1 MRLPL
6 TLSAYIGRR
15 FLQNFGVVLI
25 PISGVSWLIDAVD
38 ISRRAATRAI
48 SFDIAVEMA
57 TFKLPHTIED
67 LIPFVILLA
76 AMMTFFRL
84 TRDHELAVIRASGVS
99 IWQFAAPVVL
109 LALVVG
115 GLRVTAFNPI
125 ASALY
130 ARYEQMNALH
140 YYGRPNTITLSPT
153 GLWIRQI
160 EAGTT
165 SIVHARRVLS
175 DDLELSGITVFN
187 FGASDRFTS
196 RIDAPTGRLQEGF
209 WVLDHPSLS
218 APDVPSRQMGQARIP
233 TALTP
238 ERIQGT
244 LATPETVSFWDMPA
258 FIQLLE
264 AAGFPTV
271 RHVFYW
277 HRLVASPFLLIA
289 IVLVAATFSLRQPR
303 RGGAAVIL
311 GFGVAVGFAIFL
323 VSNIVAAF
331 GRGGVIPP
339 PVAAWSPAV
348 VWTLLATAALLHL
361 EDG

>member
-6 TLSAYIGRR
+6 TLSLYIGRR
-15 FLQNFGVVLI
+15 FLQNFGVVLL
-25 PISGVSWLIDAVD
+25 PISGVSWLIDTVE
-38 ISRRAATRAI
+38 ISRRTATR
-48 SFDIAVEMA
+48 SLEFGIALEMS
-57 TFKLPHTIED
+57 TFKLMHTIED
-67 LIPFVILLA
+67 LIPFVILLS

-84 TRDHELAVIRASGVS
+84 TRDHELAVIRGSGVS
-99 IWQFAAPVVL
+99 IWQFAAPAL
-109 LALVVG
+109 LQALLIG
-115 GLRVTAFNPI
+115 AIWVTVFNPV

-130 ARYEQMNALH
+130 TRYEQMNAL
-140 YYGRPNTITLSPT
+140 YFYGRPNTITLSPT
-153 GLWIRQI
+153 GLWIRQV

-175 DDLELSGITVFN
+175 DDLELSGVTVFN
-187 FGASDRFTS
+187 FGSGDRFVS

-209 WVLDHPSLS
+209 WVLDRPVLS
-218 APDVPSRQMGQARIP
+218 APDVPSREVGQVRVP

-277 HRLVASPFLLIA
+277 HRLVASPFLLIG

-311 GFGVAVGFAIFL
+311 GIGVAVGFTIFL

-339 PVAAWSPAV
+339 SVAAWSPAV
-348 VWTLLATAALLHL
+348 VWTLLAAAALLHL

>member
-15 FLQNFGVVLI
+15 FLQNFGVVLV
-25 PISGVSWLIDAVD
+25 PISGVSWLIDTVD
-38 ISRRAATRAI
+38 ISRRAATR
-48 SFDIAVEMA
+48 SLDFQIALEMS
-57 TFKLPHTIED
+57 TFKLLHTIED
-67 LIPFVILLA
+67 LIPFVVLLA

-84 TRDHELAVIRASGVS
+84 TRDHELAVIRGAGVS
-99 IWQFAAPVVL
+99 IWQFTAPAIV
-109 LALVVG
+109 LALVIG
-115 GLRVTAFNPI
+115 GLGVTTFNPV

-130 ARYEQMNALH
+130 ARYEQMNAL
-140 YYGRPNTITLSPT
+140 YFYGRPNTITLSPT
-153 GLWIRQI
+153 GLWIRQV
-160 EAGTT
+160 ETGTT
-165 SIVHARRVLS
+165 SIVHASRVLS

-187 FGASDRFTS
+187 FTGGDRFTS
-196 RIDAPTGRLQEGF
+196 RIDAPTGRLQDGF
-209 WVLDHPSLS
+209 WVLDHPTLS
-218 APDVPSRQMGQARIP
+218 APDVPSHDVAQARVP

-311 GFGVAVGFAIFL
+311 GAGVAVGFMIFL

-331 GRGGVIPP
+331 GRGGIIPP
-339 PVAAWSPAV
+339 PVAAWTPAV
-348 VWTLLATAALLHL
+348 VWTLLATSALLHL

>member
-6 TLSAYIGRR
+6 TLSGYIGRR
-15 FLQNFGVVLI
+15 FLQNFGIVLV
-25 PISGVSWLIDAVD
+25 PIAGVSWLIDTVD
-38 ISRRAATRAI
+38 ISRRAALR
-48 SFDIAVEMA
+48 SLDFEIALEMS
-57 TFKLPHTIED
+57 TFKLMHTIED
-67 LIPFVILLA
+67 LVPFVILLA

-84 TRDHELAVIRASGVS
+84 TRDHELAVIRGSGVS
-99 IWQFAAPVVL
+99 IWQFAAPAVL
-109 LALVVG
+109 LALLIG
-115 GLRVTAFNPI
+115 GVRVAAFNPV
-125 ASALY
+125 AATLY
-130 ARYEQMNALH
+130 ARYEQMNAI
-140 YYGRPNTITLSPT
+140 YFYGRPNTVTLSPT
-153 GLWIRQI
+153 GLWIRQV
-160 EAGTT
+160 EGGTT

-187 FGASDRFTS
+187 FGAGERFTS
-196 RIDAPTGRLQEGF
+196 RIDAPTGRLQGGF
-209 WVLDHPSLS
+209 WVLDHPTIS
-218 APDVPSRQMGQARIP
+218 APDAASREINQVRIP
-233 TALTP
+233 TLLTP

-244 LATPETVSFWDMPA
+244 LASPETVSFWDMPG

-277 HRLVASPFLLIA
+277 HRLVASPFLLVA

-311 GFGVAVGFAIFL
+311 GCGVVVGFSIFL
-323 VSNIVAAF
+323 MSNIVAAF

-339 PVAAWSPAV
+339 PVAAWSPSV

>member
-1 MRLPL
+1 
-6 TLSAYIGRR
+6 
-15 FLQNFGVVLI
+15 
-25 PISGVSWLIDAVD
+25 
-38 ISRRAATRAI
+38 
-48 SFDIAVEMA
+48 
-57 TFKLPHTIED
+57 
-67 LIPFVILLA
+67 
-76 AMMTFFRL
+76 MMTFFRL
-84 TRDHELAVIRASGVS
+84 TRDHELAVIRGSGVS
-99 IWQFAAPVVL
+99 IWQFAAPAVVL
-109 LALVVG
+109 ALLIG
-115 GLRVTAFNPI
+115 GTAVTVFNPV
-125 ASALY
+125 ASTLF
-130 ARYEQMNALH
+130 ARYEQMNAL
-140 YYGRPNTITLSPT
+140 YFYGRPNTITLSPT
-153 GLWIRQI
+153 GLWIRQV

-187 FGASDRFTS
+187 FAGSDRFVS

-209 WVLDHPSLS
+209 WVLDHPVLS
-218 APDVPSRQMGQARIP
+218 APDVPSHEVGQVRVP

-277 HRLVASPFLLIA
+277 HRLVASPFLLIG

-311 GFGVAVGFAIFL
+311 GIGVAVGFMIFL

-339 PVAAWSPAV
+339 SVAAWSPAV
-348 VWTLLATAALLHL
+348 VWTLLAAAALLHL